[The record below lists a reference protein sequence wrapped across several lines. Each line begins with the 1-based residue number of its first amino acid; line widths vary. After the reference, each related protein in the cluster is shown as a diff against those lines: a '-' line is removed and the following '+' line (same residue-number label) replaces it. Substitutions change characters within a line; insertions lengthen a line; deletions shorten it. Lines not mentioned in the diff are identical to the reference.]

1 VRAVVT
7 TAPGQPLA
15 VTEAPDPSP
24 AEHELVIAVTRCGIC
39 GSDLHNGHLA
49 PQGQI
54 LGHEM
59 AGEIVAVGTGA
70 TDRWREGQRVAV
82 FPLVGC
88 GRCAACLTGR
98 TQRCPSVSLVGF
110 TRPGGFAEYLAVG
123 AHETAPLPDLLS
135 DAEGAL
141 VEPLAVGLYA
151 FRRTEVRAGEP
162 LLIIGGGPVG
172 LAVLVWA
179 RHLGVGQ
186 VVVSEPA
193 PGRRATAEALGAAT
207 IDPGA
212 EDVGSAFQRLTGR
225 RPSAVV
231 ECAGRP
237 GVVDQAMLAAG
248 DDARI
253 TVAGL
258 CTQPDQVSHLAGL
271 LKGLTVRYVL
281 YYERADYD
289 TTLQLLADD
298 RFDPD
303 PLITDTIDLAALPE
317 RFEALKHPSTDVPFA
332 DVKVQVDPRR

>member
-1 VRAVVT
+1 VRAAVT
-7 TAPGQPLA
+7 TAPGEPLT
-15 VTEAPDPSP
+15 VTDAPDPTP
-24 AEHELVIAVTRCGIC
+24 APSELVVAISRCGIC

-49 PQGQI
+49 PTGQI

-59 AGEIVAVGTGA
+59 AGEIVAVGSGA

-88 GRCAACLTGR
+88 GRCTACVSGR
-98 TQRCPSVSLVGF
+98 TQRCPDAQLVGF
-110 TRPGGFAEYLAVG
+110 TRPGGFAEFLAVG
-123 AHETAPLPDLLS
+123 AHETLLLPDLLS

-151 FRRTEVRAGEP
+151 FRRTELQPGEP

-193 PGRRATAEALGAAT
+193 AGRRATAEALGAQT
-207 IDPGA
+207 IDPTGS
-212 EDVGSAFQRLTGR
+212 DVAGEFARLTGHL
-225 RPSAVV
+225 PSAIV
-231 ECAGRP
+231 ECAGKP
-237 GVVDQAMLAAG
+237 GVIDQAMGIAA
-248 DDARI
+248 DDGRI

-258 CTQPDQVSHLAGL
+258 CTAPDQVFHLTAL
-271 LKGLTVRYVL
+271 LKGLTLRYVL
-281 YYERADYD
+281 YYERGDYD
-289 TTLQLLADD
+289 TTLRLLGDD
-298 RFDPD
+298 RFDPG
-303 PLITDTIDLAALPE
+303 PLLTDTISLDELPA
-317 RFEALKHPSTDVPFA
+317 RFEALKVPGD